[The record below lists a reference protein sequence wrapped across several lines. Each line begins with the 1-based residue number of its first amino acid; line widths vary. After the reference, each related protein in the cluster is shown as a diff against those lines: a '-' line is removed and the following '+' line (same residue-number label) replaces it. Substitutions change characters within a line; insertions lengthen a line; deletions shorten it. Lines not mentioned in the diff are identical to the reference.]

1 MLWIFTLDLLYWKFY
16 LLLSIQYVWTPFS
29 GIMATRYIRTIS
41 GFCLLSNTDPC
52 PNYIPRSYY
61 SSTGCTVNA
70 YHSRI
75 TYIHVM
81 VTLVIQLMLTIVYL
95 RIYNSLLFS
104 IALLYR
110 TMLYT
115 CIHTRMSL
123 DYLSSSTIYI
133 IPYHADFACLRI
145 QTLGLTYICTG

>member
-1 MLWIFTLDLLYWKFY
+1 M
-16 LLLSIQYVWTPFS
+16 
-29 GIMATRYIRTIS
+29 
-41 GFCLLSNTDPC
+41 SNTYPC
-52 PNYIPRSYY
+52 PNYIPGSYY

-70 YHSRI
+70 HHSRSM
-75 TYIHVM
+75 YIHVM

-133 IPYHADFACLRI
+133 LYRTM
-145 QTLGLTYICTG
+145 QTLHAYVSRPLVLLIYVQASTLASPLIYNYPSHYSSGLFMTIYIDHI

>member
-1 MLWIFTLDLLYWKFY
+1 MFRLY
-16 LLLSIQYVWTPFS
+16 
-29 GIMATRYIRTIS
+29 IS
-41 GFCLLSNTDPC
+41 S
-52 PNYIPRSYY
+52 SYY
-61 SSTGCTVNA
+61 SSTGYTVHA

-75 TYIHVM
+75 TYMHVI

-115 CIHTRMSL
+115 RIHTRMSL
-123 DYLSSSTIYI
+123 DYLSSSTIY
-133 IPYHADFACLRI
+133 RTM
-145 QTLGLTYICTG
+145 QTLHAYVSRPLVFIDSVPCRLCMLTYSDHRSHIYTQASTLASPLTYNYPSHYSSGLFYDNLY

>member
-1 MLWIFTLDLLYWKFY
+1 
-16 LLLSIQYVWTPFS
+16 LLSIQYIWIPFWNNDHR
-29 GIMATRYIRTIS
+29 IYKNNIWLLP
-41 GFCLLSNTDPC
+41 LLSNTYPC
-52 PNYIPRSYY
+52 PNYMSSSYY
-61 SSTGCTVNA
+61 SSTGYTVNA

-123 DYLSSSTIYI
+123 DYLSSSTIYYTV
-133 IPYHADFACLRI
+133 PCRLCM
-145 QTLGLTYICTG
+145 LTYPDPWSYLYMYRLAPWPHL

>member
-1 MLWIFTLDLLYWKFY
+1 M
-16 LLLSIQYVWTPFS
+16 
-29 GIMATRYIRTIS
+29 
-41 GFCLLSNTDPC
+41 SNTYPC
-52 PNYIPRSYY
+52 PNYIPSSYY

-70 YHSRI
+70 HHSRS

-95 RIYNSLLFS
+95 CIYNSLLFS

-123 DYLSSSTIYI
+123 DYLSSSTIYYTV
-133 IPYHADFACLRI
+133 PCRLCM
-145 QTLGLTYICTG
+145 LTYSDPWSYIYIQASTLASPLIYNYPSHYSSGLFYDNLY

>member
-1 MLWIFTLDLLYWKFY
+1 MLEQHLA
-16 LLLSIQYVWTPFS
+16 S
-29 GIMATRYIRTIS
+29 A
-41 GFCLLSNTDPC
+41 LLSNTYPC
-52 PNYIPRSYY
+52 PNYIPSSYY
-61 SSTGCTVNA
+61 SSTGYTVNA

-75 TYIHVM
+75 TYIHVI

-104 IALLYR
+104 IALLYC

-115 CIHTRMSL
+115 RIHMHMSL
-123 DYLSSSTIYI
+123 DYSSSSTIYI

-145 QTLGLTYICTG
+145 QTPGLIYIYRLAPWPHL

>member
-1 MLWIFTLDLLYWKFY
+1 M
-16 LLLSIQYVWTPFS
+16 
-29 GIMATRYIRTIS
+29 
-41 GFCLLSNTDPC
+41 SNTYPC
-52 PNYIPRSYY
+52 PNYIPSSYY

-75 TYIHVM
+75 TYIHVI

-133 IPYHADFACLRI
+133 LYRTM
-145 QTLGLTYICTG
+145 QTLHAYVSRPLVLLIYVQASTLASPSIYNYPSHYSSGLFMTIYIDLI